1 MGRSETIPI
10 FEGNLELGEFGHI
23 YFVDFDH
30 TRARERQV
38 IIQVSGQ

>member
-10 FEGNLELGEFGHI
+10 VDGGLELGQFGHI

-30 TRARERQV
+30 THARERQV
-38 IIQVSGQ
+38 SVQIIGE

>member
-1 MGRSETIPI
+1 VDGR
-10 FEGNLELGEFGHI
+10 LDLGEFGHI

-38 IIQVSGQ
+38 TVQLMGE